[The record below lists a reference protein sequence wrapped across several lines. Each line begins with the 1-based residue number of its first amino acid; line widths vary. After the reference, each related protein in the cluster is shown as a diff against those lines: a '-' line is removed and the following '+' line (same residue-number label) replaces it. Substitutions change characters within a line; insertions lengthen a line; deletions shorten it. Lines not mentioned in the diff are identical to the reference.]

1 MGAVLVTGATG
12 NVGVEVAGQLL
23 RRTVNVKAA
32 VRRASTSHVA
42 EGAIPV
48 DFDFQDEG
56 TFDAALHG
64 VDRVFL
70 MRPPDMS
77 DAKAFRPFIHAMER
91 SGVNQVTFLSVQ
103 GAGKNVFVPHH
114 AIEVQLKRSSLS
126 WTLLRPSFFMQ
137 NLATT
142 HLSEIRDRDEIYVPA
157 GKGRTNFID
166 VADIGEVAAVCLTAT
181 GHERKA
187 YEITGTEALT
197 YAEVAQVLTAAL
209 GRKIT
214 YRNPSA
220 RAFKARMKAAG
231 HDDDFVKVM
240 ARIYAIAKIGMAA
253 GTTDTFEKLVGHRP
267 RTMAEWAATSAAC
280 WQRASQADHPP
291 EQLR

>member
-12 NVGVEVAGQLL
+12 NVGREVAGQLIQ
-23 RRTVNVKAA
+23 RAVNVKAA
-32 VRRASTSHVA
+32 VRLSNTTCIA

-48 DFDFQDEG
+48 EFDFQDES
-56 TFDAALHG
+56 TFDAALDG

-70 MRPPDMS
+70 MRPPHMS
-77 DAKAFRPFIHAMER
+77 DAKAFRPFIQAMER
-91 SGVNQVTFLSVQ
+91 SGVNQVAFLSVQ
-103 GAGKNVFVPHH
+103 GAGRNVFVPHH

-137 NLATT
+137 NLTTT

-157 GKGRTNFID
+157 GNGRTNFVD
-166 VADIGEVAAVCLTAT
+166 VADIGEVAAMCLTTT
-181 GHERKA
+181 GHQGKA

-197 YAEVAQVLTAAL
+197 YAQVAQILTDAL

-220 RAFKARMKAAG
+220 REFKAAMKAEG
-231 HDDDFVKVM
+231 HDDDFVKVT

-253 GTTDTFEKLVGHRP
+253 GTTDTFLTLVGRRP
-267 RTMAEWAATSAAC
+267 RTMADWAATSAAC
-280 WQRASQADHPP
+280 WERAS
-291 EQLR
+291 